1 MALTRKALK
10 AMGLTEEQVESI
22 IEAHAETVD
31 GLMNEL
37 KTAKASAEKLETV
50 KEELSAVKKELNE
63 LKAAGDG
70 GFEKKYNDIKAEYE
84 KYKGDVTAKEEK
96 AAKEAAAR
104 AYFEGKNITGKNLEI
119 AMRGARDE
127 IGAIKLKDGAI
138 VDTKAL
144 DALVEGDYAGLVV
157 TTSKAGAN
165 TATPP
170 SGKGSAIS
178 REDIYKRDASGRFV
192 YDAPK
197 RQEMLS
203 QIINNEQ
210 KG

>member
-22 IEAHAETVD
+22 IEAHTETVD
-31 GLMNEL
+31 GLKDEL
-37 KTAKASAEKLETV
+37 KTAKAGA
-50 KEELSAVKKELNE
+50 EELSAVKKELE
-63 LKAAGDG
+63 TLKAAGDG
-70 GFEKKYNDIKAEYE
+70 GFEKKYNELKAEYD

-138 VDTKAL
+138 TDTKAL

-157 TTSKAGAN
+157 TTSTAGAK

-170 SGKGSAIS
+170 SGKGSAFS
-178 REDIYKRDASGRFV
+178 REDIYKRDDSGRFV

-203 QIINNEQ
+203 QLINNEQ

>member
-22 IEAHAETVD
+22 IDAHTETVD
-31 GLMNEL
+31 RLKDEL
-37 KTAKASAEKLETV
+37 KTAKADAEKLEAVT
-50 KEELSAVKKELNE
+50 KERDA

-70 GFEKKYNDIKAEYE
+70 GFEEKYNAIKAEYE
-84 KYKGDVTAKEEK
+84 KYKNDVTAKEEK

-104 AYFEGKNITGKNLEI
+104 AYFEGKAITGKNLEI
-119 AMRGARDE
+119 AMRGAREE

-138 VDTKAL
+138 ADTKAL
-144 DALVEGDYAGLVV
+144 DALIEGDYAGLVV
-157 TTSKAGAN
+157 TKSKAGAN

-170 SGKGSAIS
+170 NKNGSALS
-178 REDIYKRDASGRFV
+178 REEIYKKDDSGRFV
-192 YDAPK
+192 YNASQ
-197 RQEMLS
+197 RQEMLGK
-203 QIINNEQ
+203 IIEQ